1 MNWGI
6 GRADAVR
13 VAAEM
18 PLDMP
23 LDMRSDMPSRMPLDM
38 GSRYRGDYVE

>member
-1 MNWGI
+1 MNWGV

-18 PLDMP
+18 PS
-23 LDMRSDMPSRMPLDM
+23 DMRSDMRPRVPLDM
-38 GSRYRGDYVE
+38 GSRYRGDYVG

>member
-1 MNWGI
+1 MNGGI

-18 PLDMP
+18 PSDMP
-23 LDMRSDMPSRMPLDM
+23 LDMPYRVPLDM
-38 GSRYRGDYVE
+38 GSRYRGDYVG